1 MRVAPNYVSPKEALS
16 VIKSND
22 RLYIH
27 GSAHTPTFL
36 LKHLAE
42 EAHRLE
48 NVEVVSISVYGDLHI
63 DKPEYRDHFVFNSL
77 FVSASLRSSVNDGH
91 ADYIP
96 VFLSEIPELFKQN
109 ILPIDVAIVH
119 VSPPDAH
126 GYCSMGV
133 SVDIARSAVNT
144 AKILIAQVNPNVPRT
159 HGDGLVHSTRFH
171 SMVYCEE
178 PLHEANFGEKAGP
191 NEIKIG
197 EHIAGMIDD
206 KCTLQMGIGA
216 IPDAVLR
223 CLGNHKNLGVHTEM
237 FSDCIIDLVEKD
249 VINNKYKR
257 IHPNKSVSSFAL
269 GSKKLYSYVNDNPSF
284 AFLDIDYVNDPHVI
298 RRNDKMIS
306 INSAIE
312 LDITG
317 QVCADSIGTYQFS
330 GVGGQMDFMRGA
342 ALSIGGK
349 PIIALPAR
357 TAKGVPRI
365 VPMLKPG
372 AGVVTTRAHMH
383 YVVTEYG
390 IAYLFGKS
398 LRQRA
403 KALIN
408 IAHPDDREALERS
421 CHERFKIF

>member
-1 MRVAPNYVSPKEALS
+1 MRVAPNYVSPQEALS

-36 LKHLAE
+36 LKHLAQ

-63 DKPEYRDHFVFNSL
+63 DKPEYRDHFIFNSL

-178 PLHEANFGEKAGP
+178 PLHEANFGDKAGP

-237 FSDCIIDLVEKD
+237 FSDGIIDLVEKD
-249 VINNKYKR
+249 VINNKFKR